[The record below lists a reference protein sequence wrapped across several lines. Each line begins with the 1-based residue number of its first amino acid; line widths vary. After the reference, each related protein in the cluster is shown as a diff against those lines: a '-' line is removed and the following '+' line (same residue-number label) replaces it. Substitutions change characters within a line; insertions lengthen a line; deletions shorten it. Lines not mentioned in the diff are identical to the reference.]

1 MISRLSLH
9 NNISRLAWIYNNRIN
24 THQRNEIFAR
34 SHHINRFKMIFFIVI
49 TLGAGGFLKRE
60 KKPEIKKYLKS
71 IYFLLVIIALLGS
84 VLVLFL

>member
-1 MISRLSLH
+1 MIGKLGILITILSLV
-9 NNISRLAWIYNNRIN
+9 
-24 THQRNEIFAR
+24 F
-34 SHHINRFKMIFFIVI
+34 IFFIVI
-49 TLGAGGFLKRE
+49 TLGAGGFSKRE